1 MRSMRRIGI
10 LGAALGSVVAMTTV
24 GGAAQAH
31 PPDNPYDNTIF
42 APVRTGG
49 VGIGLDSVTRGLTAP
64 VKAVAVP
71 GHRHRLF
78 VTDQVGRLS
87 SLELTS
93 GRATVVLDVTAR
105 LVPLGI
111 GGPGTFDE
119 RGFLATAP
127 HPAGSLRHRCARAA
141 WALTEDAWNGQN
153 TGRLAPRDPD
163 LRRSERRGP
172 AKRRSDR
179 CRPVRF

>member
-1 MRSMRRIGI
+1 MRRIGI

-93 GRATVVLDVTAR
+93 GRATVRPGRDRPVGPAR
-105 LVPLGI
+105 HRRPGYLRQTRVPSHRAT
-111 GGPGTFDE
+111 PGRF
-119 RGFLATAP
+119 ATP
-127 HPAGSLRHRCARAA
+127 PLREGSLG
-141 WALTEDAWNGQN
+141 LD
-153 TGRLAPRDPD
+153 
-163 LRRSERRGP
+163 
-172 AKRRSDR
+172 
-179 CRPVRF
+179 